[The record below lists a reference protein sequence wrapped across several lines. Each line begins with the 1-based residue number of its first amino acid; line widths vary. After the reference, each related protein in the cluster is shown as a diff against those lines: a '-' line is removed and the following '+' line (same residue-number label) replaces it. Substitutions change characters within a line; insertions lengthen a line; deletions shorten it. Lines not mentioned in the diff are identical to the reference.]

1 MYSIDGEGAGYLSV
15 DDFLQVLTSRD
26 LGFQLEENE
35 QAYIANQ
42 VMLDA
47 LYTTHTHNQYIHVIM
62 LILHVQVYQYMVN
75 MAHLCT
81 CVLDIYVMY
90 MVLGD

>member
-1 MYSIDGEGAGYLSV
+1 MYSIDGEGAGYLLV

-42 VMLDA
+42 VMLAA
-47 LYTTHTHNQYIHVIM
+47 LYTHTHKHTQPLSRIHVC
-62 LILHVQVYQYMVN
+62 QYCMYKYTN
-75 MAHLCT
+75 
-81 CVLDIYVMY
+81 IYVGCISIFHA
-90 MVLGD
+90 LFSK

>member
-47 LYTTHTHNQYIHVIM
+47 LYTTHTQSLYQEYICQYCIYKYIYHMWSIFF
-62 LILHVQVYQYMVN
+62 
-75 MAHLCT
+75 MANLCT
-81 CVLDIYVMY
+81 CVLDMY
-90 MVLGD
+90 LI